1 VDLSRLALCYLLI
14 ALLATLSEPLIRR
27 LRMPPVLAWLLAG
40 ILGAAAMTS
49 AGLDTGLRWDTFEP
63 LVSAVFIPVLVFH
76 AALEIDP
83 SRLRQ
88 LLGPILILAMPVMLV
103 ATLIIAIVMYV
114 AIGHPEGFP
123 WIAAALAG
131 ALLASTDPGP
141 ATALLR
147 GLPGGERLALLLDG
161 ESLFNDAL
169 AIVLYGTLLPLALM
183 SSMEGVS
190 GWEVAYETLLALA
203 GGLAVGAPVAAATRW
218 LLQRAPAAH
227 VQALLSLGCV
237 YASHVIA
244 DILLGW
250 SGVMAV
256 LASGLLLGRWLRR
269 PGAAEAEPFVLALW
283 SFIAYL
289 ANGLLFLLGGMT
301 FTLAMFT
308 EQWLAMLIAI
318 AATACARPLSLMAG
332 FLIARWS
339 GPGRL
344 ARDRRDQ
351 VTIALGGTRGV
362 VTLALALA
370 LPPALDYW
378 FTIQAAAYGVVVF
391 GLVVQTPCLAGWLRR
406 SASSSA

>member
-1 VDLSRLALCYLLI
+1 VELSRLVLCYLLM
-14 ALLATLSEPLIRR
+14 ALLASLSEPLIRR
-27 LRMPPVLAWLLAG
+27 LRMPTVLAWLLTG
-40 ILGAAAMTS
+40 MLGAAAMTS

-88 LLGPILILAMPVMLV
+88 WLGPILILAMPVMLV
-103 ATLIIAIVMYV
+103 AALIIMIFMYE

-131 ALLASTDPGP
+131 VLLASTDPGP

-147 GLPGGERLALLLDG
+147 SLPGGERLALLLEG

-169 AIVLYGTLLPLALM
+169 AIALYGTLLPLALM
-183 SSMEGVS
+183 PSMEGVN
-190 GWEVAYETLLALA
+190 GWAVAFETLLALA
-203 GGLAVGAPVAAATRW
+203 GGLAVGALVAAATRW
-218 LLQRAPAAH
+218 LLRRAPAAH
-227 VQALLSLGCV
+227 VRALLSLGCV

-244 DILLGW
+244 DGVLGW

-256 LASGLLLGRWLRR
+256 LAGGLVLGRWLRR
-269 PGAAEAEPFVLALW
+269 PGAGEAEAFVLALW
-283 SFIAYL
+283 SFSAYL

-301 FTLAMFT
+301 FTVAMFT

-318 AATACARPLSLMAG
+318 AATVCARPLSLLAG
-332 FLIARWS
+332 FLPARLSTAS
-339 GPGRL
+339 GL
-344 ARDRRDQ
+344 TLDRRDQ
-351 VTIALGGTRGV
+351 VTLALGGTRGV

-370 LPPALDYW
+370 VPPVLDSW

-391 GLVVQTPCLAGWLRR
+391 ALVVQTPCLAGWLRR
-406 SASSSA
+406 PASSSA